1 MHKEIYEADAAAA
14 RAQDSLCLH
23 ALLARENQ
31 AADGCGGGHRR
42 LLKLMQI
49 MPEI

>member
-31 AADGCGGGHRR
+31 AADGRGGGGHR
-42 LLKLMQI
+42 L
-49 MPEI
+49 PNANNA